1 MFDTECLHT
10 PFLPPPSSSSLNRSP
25 MLKPSQHGLATVPE
39 GTLVN
44 LDDSYTPSSP
54 RDHRA
59 EQRENREQRD
69 QPKRRPG
76 FAKRPGDKE
85 YRRQNG
91 GNGTEDAG
99 ADSENDDDW
108 EEEEWVPDVF
118 LFEYGTVVI
127 WGMTEKEEKTFLR
140 MM

>member
-10 PFLPPPSSSSLNRSP
+10 PFLPPPSSSSYPRSP
-25 MLKPSQHGLATVPE
+25 KVRPHALTTVPE

-44 LDDSYTPSSP
+44 LDEGYLGTPP
-54 RDHRA
+54 
-59 EQRENREQRD
+59 RD

-76 FAKRPGDKE
+76 FAKRPGGADRIRKNNVA
-85 YRRQNG
+85 NG
-91 GNGTEDAG
+91 LDIEDAG
-99 ADSENDDDW
+99 VESENDDDW

-127 WGMTEKEEKTFLR
+127 WGMTEKEEKSFLR
-140 MM
+140 ML